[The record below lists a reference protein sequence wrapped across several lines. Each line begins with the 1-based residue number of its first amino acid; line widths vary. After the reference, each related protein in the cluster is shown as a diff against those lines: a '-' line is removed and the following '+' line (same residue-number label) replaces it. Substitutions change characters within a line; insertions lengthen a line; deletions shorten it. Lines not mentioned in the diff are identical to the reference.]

1 MPPENPFWEFSLA
14 AYSRPGVAE
23 ACLRLQ
29 DDAGADVNLLLYC
42 CWMAAVCDDAMSR
55 ARAGETV
62 AGTQEWRDGVVVPLR
77 AVRRRLKD
85 RPAELPPESVEGL
98 RAEVK
103 RIELESE
110 RLEQDLLYRMGGA
123 ASRKA
128 EGGPAARARAEQNI
142 KAYLSVIGA
151 AESPQAVQDCRTIA
165 DACLPG

>member
-1 MPPENPFWEFSLA
+1 MLSENPFWEFSLA
-14 AYSRPGVAE
+14 VYSQPGVAE

-42 CWMAAVCDDAMSR
+42 CWMAAVSDHAMSR
-55 ARAGETV
+55 AGVGQAV
-62 AGTQEWRDGVVVPLR
+62 AATRKWRDGVVAPLR

-85 RPAELPPESVEGL
+85 RTAGLPPESVEGL

-110 RLEQDLLYRMGGA
+110 RLEQNLLYRMGGA
-123 ASRKA
+123 VSRKA
-128 EGGPAARARAEQNI
+128 AGGPAARARAEQNI

-165 DACLPG
+165 DACLSG